1 MRNYIAKRFQ
11 GSGAALSLDTEAL
24 AKYKDIIDL
33 SIGDTDFVTDG
44 AIIEAAFRDAKA
56 GHTHYGDPKGDP
68 ELIAAVC
75 RAWEEDFGQPLP
87 RDHVLVS
94 ASSCL
99 GMALT
104 MLTILDPGDEV
115 IVFSPYFPMYREQI
129 ELAGGVCVEVP
140 TYASEDYAIDEA
152 RLRAAVT
159 PHTKAVIFNNPT
171 NPTGMAYGME
181 TMELLARVAKEYDLL
196 IAADEIY
203 TTYLY
208 EGDFRPLRTLPGMAE
223 RTITLNSFSKNFLMT
238 GWRVGVILAEPELLN
253 VMNTVNGSLIYT
265 APSISQRAALQALAM
280 RKDIREK
287 YVTAYRDR
295 IFYAADRI
303 ERIPYLSLVRPKG
316 TFYLFPGEAGALQL
330 RHRVEVF
337 RFHRHDPHRH
347 GSLLHLLRLQPVF
360 APVDLR
366 HQRHGEV
373 HHALHL
379 LGEKPRH
386 LLRHC
391 LGTLDDQL
399 VVYLQ
404 QQLRLRRFAAQ
415 AVKDAYHGEL
425 HHVRRRPLNGH
436 IERDALAERAGGEVA
451 RRQLGEVA
459 AAVEERFDIA
469 LLLRLLHDLGHIA
482 AHAGKALQIIL
493 NILFRLVNAHADV
506 LRERKG
512 GDAVDDAEVDRLG
525 VRAHL
530 LRHVLHRHA
539 EHLRGRDGVDVLAA
553 EERPAHRLIV
563 RDVGEQA
570 QLDLAVIRVHED
582 VPALGHEHPPQL
594 AAERRA
600 RGDILQIRLGG

>member
-56 GHTHYGDPKGDP
+56 GHTHYGAPKGDP

-87 RDHVLVS
+87 PDHVLVS

-140 TYASEDYAIDEA
+140 TYASEDYAIDET

-159 PHTKAVIFNNPT
+159 PRTKAVIFNNPT

-316 TFYLFPGEAGALQL
+316 TFYLFPG
-330 RHRVEVF
+330 VEKTGLTDKAF
-337 RFHRHDPHRH
+337 CKE
-347 GSLLHLLRLQPVF
+347 LL
-360 APVDLR
+360 
-366 HQRHGEV
+366 
-373 HHALHL
+373 
-379 LGEKPRH
+379 
-386 LLRHC
+386 
-391 LGTLDDQL
+391 
-399 VVYLQ
+399 
-404 QQLRLRRFAAQ
+404 
-415 AVKDAYHGEL
+415 
-425 HHVRRRPLNGH
+425 
-436 IERDALAERAGGEVA
+436 ERAHVLVSPGSAFGA
-451 RRQLGEVA
+451 SA
-459 AAVEERFDIA
+459 AGHFRIA
-469 LLLRLLHDLGHIA
+469 CTVGI
-482 AHAGKALQIIL
+482 
-493 NILFRLVNAHADV
+493 
-506 LRERKG
+506 
-512 GDAVDDAEVDRLG
+512 DRLKTAFD
-525 VRAHL
+525 RM
-530 LRHVLHRHA
+530 
-539 EHLRGRDGVDVLAA
+539 
-553 EERPAHRLIV
+553 EELSF
-563 RDVGEQA
+563 
-570 QLDLAVIRVHED
+570 
-582 VPALGHEHPPQL
+582 
-594 AAERRA
+594 
-600 RGDILQIRLGG
+600 